1 MQEGIYGRKAG
12 MTQVFDSTGNRVCVT
27 IIQAG
32 PCVVVRKK
40 LTATDG
46 YSAVV
51 VGFEPATPRPTE
63 EDRLKKPSKH
73 WLNKPQTGYFKKS
86 FGEGKEQYFKNLR
99 EIRLPENQVDL
110 MEVGEEIKADIFS
123 IGDFA
128 DVIGTSKGHGFT
140 GGFVRHHWAGQIASH
155 GTHEVFRH
163 GGAVSSN
170 TFPGRLFA
178 GRKMPG
184 QFGNSQ
190 VTVQNVKVV
199 AIDAE
204 RNLLFIRGAV
214 PGSNDGL
221 VFVGKAKKKTK
232 K

>member
-12 MTQVFDSTGNRVCVT
+12 MTQIFDSTGNRVCVT
-27 IIQAG
+27 IVQAG

-40 LTATDG
+40 LPATDG

-51 VGFEPATPRPTE
+51 VGFETAVPRPTE
-63 EDRLKKPSKH
+63 ADRLIKPSKR
-73 WLNKPQTGYFKKS
+73 WLNKPMTGYFKKS
-86 FGEGKEQYFKNLR
+86 FGEGKEQYFNVLR
-99 EIRLPENQVDL
+99 EIRLEENKVDL
-110 MEVGEEIKADIFS
+110 MDVGEEIKADIFTN
-123 IGDFA
+123 GDFV
-128 DVIGTSKGHGFT
+128 DVVGISKGHGFT
-140 GGFVRHHWAGQIASH
+140 GGFVRHHWKGQIASH

-184 QFGNSQ
+184 QHGNSQ
-190 VTVQNVKVV
+190 ITVQNIKIV
-199 AIDAE
+199 AVDPA

-214 PGSNDGL
+214 PGANGGL
-221 VFVGKAKKKTK
+221 VFVSKAIKKTK